1 MSKGRK
7 KGSQLQTL
15 LSLAAVSAVL
25 LPVFLLSSPWPA
37 AARDYLELH
46 GVQETGAI
54 NLVSA
59 IYLGYRAFDT
69 LGETIVL
76 LTAVSGTIGILSR
89 AGASLAEGY
98 RSSEETLSIAEASES
113 ESASVPAA
121 EPDLGSD
128 PGEKALRTEETHT
141 KHRKHKP
148 RRLRTHLL
156 EVVTGTLSPVVLMFG
171 FYVMLYGHL
180 SPGGG
185 FQGGVVI
192 ASGIVFLALG
202 NRKESST
209 KITQASVLGRIEA
222 AAFLMLILISV
233 SGIIQGGGFLD
244 NPLGESVIL
253 PAGFIILL
261 NAVIGLKVG
270 AGIGFMCIALLG
282 KENS

>member
-1 MSKGRK
+1 MNRGRK
-7 KGSQLQTL
+7 KGLRLQTL

-89 AGASLAEGY
+89 AGASLAKGY
-98 RSSEETLSIAEASES
+98 RSSEETLSAAEA
-113 ESASVPAA
+113 SASVPAA

-156 EVVTGTLSPVVLMFG
+156 EVVTGTLGPVVLMFG

-222 AAFLMLILISV
+222 AAFLMLILVSV